1 MRPGHGLGIVIDVAM
16 MPSSAYPVSP
26 AWRLLMHAFG
36 VAPGDVLRRAG
47 LPDDLLARDGATLR
61 ADEFARLLEA
71 FHVESGDPL
80 LALRAGFAMS
90 FEMFDAP
97 VFAAMCSEHF
107 DAAAARLARYKRL
120 CAPVA
125 LHVDVGPTST
135 TIGLEWAAPPVV
147 PPPMLYAFELAC
159 CLQLARLGT
168 RREVVPLA
176 VTSPH
181 RFEPADEFTRAFGVP
196 VTPAPVVTMTLAAAD
211 ARAPFLTARAG
222 MWSFF
227 EPELRRRLAEL
238 DATASTSERVRSALL
253 ELLPGGRGSVHDVAA
268 RLGTSARTLQRRLQ
282 DEGQSFQRVLDAT
295 REGLAR
301 YYLGSTGL
309 AGAEISFLLGFEDPN
324 SFTRA
329 FHEWTGTTPERLR
342 TQLRAAR

>member
-1 MRPGHGLGIVIDVAM
+1 MVPA
-16 MPSSAYPVSP
+16 SAYPVSP

-36 VAPGDVLRRAG
+36 VAPADVLRRAG
-47 LPDDLLARDGATLR
+47 LPEDLLARDNATLR
-61 ADEFARLLEA
+61 ADEFARLLAA
-71 FHVESGDPL
+71 FHDESGDPL
-80 LALRAGFAMS
+80 LALRAGQAMT
-90 FEMFDAP
+90 FEMFDPP
-97 VFAAMCSEHF
+97 VFAAMCSDNF

-125 LHVDVGPTST
+125 LHVDVGPHAT
-135 TIGLEWAAPPVV
+135 TIGIEWTAPPVV

-168 RREVVPLA
+168 RRAVVPLA

-181 RFEPADEFTRAFGVP
+181 RFEPMAEVAQAFGVD
-196 VTPAPVVTMTLAAAD
+196 VTPAPVVSMTLAAAD

-238 DATASTSERVRSALL
+238 DAGASAAERVRAALL
-253 ELLPGGRGSVHDVAA
+253 ELLPGGRGAVAEVA
-268 RLGTSARTLQRRLQ
+268 QRLGVSARTLQRRLQ
-282 DEGQSFQRVLDAT
+282 DEATSFQQVLDAT
-295 REGLAR
+295 REDLAR
-301 YYLGSTGL
+301 YYLGATGM

-324 SFTRA
+324 SFIRA
-329 FHEWTGTTPERLR
+329 FHDWTGTTPERLR
-342 TQLRAAR
+342 SQLRADLR